1 MSVPLDV
8 IKTID
13 LLFVQIKKML
23 DAVAPCNC
31 VVGVVQTAVLQ
42 NLDIKNAYCSVFSI
56 KLLSSVVLK
65 PHILIL
71 AAYKP
76 DTHQR

>member
-8 IKTID
+8 LKTID

-23 DAVAPCNC
+23 DAVPPCNC

-42 NLDIKNAYCSVFSI
+42 NLDIKNAYCSAFSI
-56 KLLSSVVLK
+56 KLLSSAVLK
-65 PHILIL
+65 PHILIH
-71 AAYKP
+71 AAHIP
-76 DTHQR
+76 DTYQR

>member
-8 IKTID
+8 IKTIN

-65 PHILIL
+65 PHILIH